1 MSCASKIQEKNVRAI
16 CDIDRST
23 KTAREKRFI
32 GAKGIGFKSVTLQQ
46 YFTDVDLV
54 CIIISLVEIGKLHA
68 QQCTCINT

>member
-1 MSCASKIQEKNVRAI
+1 MTCESKIQEKNVRAI

-46 YFTDVDLV
+46 HFADVDLI
-54 CIIISLVEIGKLHA
+54 CIILSIVEIGEAA
-68 QQCTCINT
+68 QTHTNVAV